1 MFSLFEG
8 ASLKIAKNLIKV
20 TGVQETLQII
30 QEKNLAA
37 IGAQELH
44 RQVLAL
50 NACNLFQTMK
60 EDFIDR
66 EIDAEDRQDIVDD
79 YVVENLRLQKA
90 IPYQDGAQL
99 MDLCLEVQTLAERY
113 RIHWIEEREEAGG
126 PGPRYYC
133 VKDLLKRLGNEKNYE
148 LHDSLFEFT
157 YLQHKHFIHYFK
169 VLLDPIEPVKAEEA
183 PVTHPES
190 PASQAPPA
198 EIPLGDH

>member
-1 MFSLFEG
+1 EV

-20 TGVQETLQII
+20 TGVQESIVLF
-30 QEKNLAA
+30 QEKNLSNV
-37 IGAQELH
+37 GRQELH

-126 PGPRYYC
+126 P
-133 VKDLLKRLGNEKNYE
+133 
-148 LHDSLFEFT
+148 
-157 YLQHKHFIHYFK
+157 
-169 VLLDPIEPVKAEEA
+169 
-183 PVTHPES
+183 
-190 PASQAPPA
+190 
-198 EIPLGDH
+198 